1 MRKQKEWGMVD
12 REMEI
17 FEMQADVCLALG
29 NPRRLQ
35 ILNLLK
41 GGESSVSSLI
51 GAVNINKANMSQHLS
66 VLKQKGL
73 VLTRRE
79 GTTIYYRLASPRISE
94 ACSIMREVLRETL
107 REKERIAQHMREN
120 VSDSV

>member
-1 MRKQKEWGMVD
+1 MGDQ
-12 REMEI
+12 EMEI
-17 FEMQADVCLALG
+17 FELQADVCLALG

-41 GGESSVSSLI
+41 EGERSVSSMLDVV
-51 GAVNINKANMSQHLS
+51 AINKANMSQHLS

-79 GTTIYYRLASPRISE
+79 GTTVYYRLASPRISE
-94 ACSIMREVLRETL
+94 ACSIMRDVLRETL
-107 REKERIAQHMREN
+107 QEKERIVQRMR
-120 VSDSV
+120 VSASDDA

>member
-1 MRKQKEWGMVD
+1 MVD

-41 GGESSVSSLI
+41 EGERSVSVLI
-51 GAVNINKANMSQHLS
+51 EKVNINKANMSQHLS

-94 ACSIMREVLRETL
+94 ACSIMRDVLRETL
-107 REKERIAQHMREN
+107 LEKERIAQHMREN
-120 VSDSV
+120 VPDSV